1 VIRTI
6 SGSLFDLAPS
16 GVYKLSQSPKR
27 LVVSYTTLSAL
38 LEICQNKS
46 ISGLL
51 SAALSISIRLL
62 PLGGTLFCGARTFL
76 SDIQSNHSIFSD
88 YQKTG
93 EIKGVIQKIQVRN
106 FNIYFFK

>member
-1 VIRTI
+1 VGFT
-6 SGSLFDLAPS
+6 SSLSLPRDWWSLTPPFQPCL
-16 GVYKLSQSPKR
+16 KL
-27 LVVSYTTLSAL
+27 
-38 LEICQNKS
+38 CQNKS

-76 SDIQSNHSIFSD
+76 SDIQSNHSISSD
-88 YQKTG
+88 YQKTD
-93 EIKGVIQKIQVRN
+93 EIKRVIQKIQVRN